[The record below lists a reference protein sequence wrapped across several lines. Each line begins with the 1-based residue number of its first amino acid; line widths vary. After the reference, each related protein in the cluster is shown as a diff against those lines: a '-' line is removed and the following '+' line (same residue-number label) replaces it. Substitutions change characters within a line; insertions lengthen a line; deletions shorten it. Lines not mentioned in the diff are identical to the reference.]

1 MFVFGIPHALFLTYS
16 RWIFF
21 CFLPNFSLVNVLA
34 SFFDVVFNQNAL
46 VTDSKSE
53 KEQIER

>member
-1 MFVFGIPHALFLTYS
+1 MD
-16 RWIFF
+16 FF
-21 CFLPNFSLVNVLA
+21 RFLPNFPFVKVLA

-46 VTDSKSE
+46 VTDSKSK

>member
-1 MFVFGIPHALFLTYS
+1 MHFFLH
-16 RWIFF
+16 IHDGFF
-21 CFLPNFSLVNVLA
+21 SLLPNFPLVNVLA